1 VLRVHPAQAAD
12 VTLSYIFLQPGY
24 TQPQSAVLC
33 RVAMTAA
40 CSKLYQLHPETSL
53 RYALTAIAFAAP
65 AVDFSLYRDSSVLMN
80 ISLWM
85 S

>member
-1 VLRVHPAQAAD
+1 
-12 VTLSYIFLQPGY
+12 
-24 TQPQSAVLC
+24 
-33 RVAMTAA
+33 MTAA

-53 RYALTAIAFAAP
+53 RYALTASAFAAP